1 MFVCRFGS
9 TALQEHINAENVA
22 RLYSYYEEVAN
33 LHNDPGVF
41 VCVCACM
48 SVDSLCV
55 CVCERERECLDIYM
69 CECMHTYCEYMC
81 VHSSVSVNMYLVCF
95 GTLCVWVYIC
105 MCECLHKNSVSVNM
119 CLVCFGSH
127 CVCLGVCTCEC
138 KHTYYEYSH
147 GCTQ

>member
-55 CVCERERECLDIYM
+55 CVRERESVWIYT
-69 CECMHTYCEYMC
+69 CVNACTHTVNTC
-81 VHSSVSVNMYLVCF
+81 VYTVVSV
-95 GTLCVWVYIC
+95 
-105 MCECLHKNSVSVNM
+105 
-119 CLVCFGSH
+119 
-127 CVCLGVCTCEC
+127 
-138 KHTYYEYSH
+138 
-147 GCTQ
+147 